1 MGYDGEVGY
10 SINPSGAERNL
21 IGMLV
26 QLTISNFAI
35 ISRLDISFKP
45 GLNILSGETGA
56 GKSIIINAVNLILG
70 GRASADL
77 IRSGS
82 NEARVEA
89 LFSLPEHPFFSE
101 LLSDLGLTFQGELL
115 IRRTLSREGRNK
127 IMINDSMVTL
137 QTLSKIGATLISIS
151 GQHEHQLLL
160 RPDNHLYLLDDF
172 GGLTPERLELNDAFR
187 QYQSLEEAL
196 QRLERGIKED
206 EERQELTR
214 FQMKEIETAHIKE
227 GEDTFLE
234 EERKRL
240 RHAEELRESVG
251 ESYER
256 LYEKGDSVLS
266 DLSHCIKR
274 MEKGAEVDRRLSG
287 IRDALV
293 KAKVELEE
301 TALELRDLRKTI
313 TADPARLEEVEERLQ
328 LLNRLKR
335 KYGPS
340 LEDVSRLRDKL
351 SHRVDNLDQK
361 KAELEKTRGTLKDK
375 ERDIME
381 KATHLSKKR
390 KRVAQTLEKSV
401 KSEMGL
407 LDMGGT
413 RFEVRFYTQGAVG
426 EKDPESAMGAIN
438 ADGQD
443 KVEFMLSPNVGEEL
457 RPLSRI
463 ASGGELSRIM
473 LAMKTILART
483 ASVETLVFDE
493 VDSGIG
499 GATAEVV
506 GDKLQSLAAYHQI
519 LCITHLPQIASK
531 GRTHFLVQKRVKD
544 KRTQTIISEL
554 DARARVKE
562 IARLLAGKVVSPEA
576 LAHAKEMMRDL

>member
-1 MGYDGEVGY
+1 
-10 SINPSGAERNL
+10 
-21 IGMLV
+21 MLV

-35 ISRLDISFKP
+35 ISNLEIDFKP

-89 LFSLPEHPFFSE
+89 LFSLPENPSLSE
-101 LLSDLGLTFQGELL
+101 LLSDFGLPFHGELL
-115 IRRTLSREGRNK
+115 IKRTISREGRNR
-127 IMINDSMVTL
+127 IMINDSMATL
-137 QTLSKIGATLISIS
+137 QMLSKLGVMLISIS

-172 GGLTPERLELNDAFR
+172 GGLSDERLKLNESFS
-187 QYQSLEEAL
+187 QHEAL
-196 QRLERGIKED
+196 KEVLHRLEKEIKES
-206 EERQELTR
+206 EERQELTK
-214 FQMKEIETAHIKE
+214 FQMKEIETASIRE
-227 GEDTFLE
+227 GEDRLLE
-234 EERKRL
+234 EEKKRL
-240 RHAEELRESVG
+240 RYAEQLMEVIT
-251 ESYER
+251 ESYQL

-266 DLSHCIKR
+266 EISLCIKR
-274 MEKGAEVDRRLSG
+274 VEKGAEVDKRLGG
-287 IRDALV
+287 IKDALAS
-293 KAKVELEE
+293 AKVELEE
-301 TALELRDLRKTI
+301 AALELRDLQKTVTI
-313 TADPARLEEVEERLQ
+313 DPSRLEEVEERLQ

-340 LEDVSRLRDKL
+340 LEDVMGFKDKL
-351 SHRVDNLDQK
+351 SMMVDNLDQK
-361 KAELEKTRGTLKDK
+361 RTELEGINKKLNA
-375 ERDIME
+375 ME
-381 KATHLSKKR
+381 KDITSKATVLSRKR
-390 KRVAQTLEKSV
+390 KRVAKKLEKSV
-401 KSEMGL
+401 KNEMSL

-413 RFEVRFYTQGAVG
+413 RFEVRFHQG
-426 EKDPESAMGAIN
+426 SMGQEDDSENRMRAIK
-438 ADGQD
+438 ADGYD

-483 ASVETLVFDE
+483 ASVETLIFDE

-499 GATAEVV
+499 GGTAEVV
-506 GDKLQSLAAYHQI
+506 GEKLQSLADYHQI

-531 GRTHFLVQKRVKD
+531 GYTHFLVKKRIKD

-554 DARARVKE
+554 DSEERIEE
-562 IARLLAGKVVSPEA
+562 IARLLGGKVVTQQA
-576 LAHAKEMMRDL
+576 IAHAREMMR

>member
-1 MGYDGEVGY
+1 
-10 SINPSGAERNL
+10 
-21 IGMLV
+21 MLV

-35 ISRLDISFKP
+35 ISHLDINFKS

-89 LFSLPEHPFFSE
+89 LFSLPEHPFLSE
-101 LLSDLGLTFQGELL
+101 LLSELGLPFQGELL

-127 IMINDSMVTL
+127 IRINDAMVTL

-160 RPDNHLYLLDDF
+160 RPDNHIYLLDDF
-172 GGLTPERLELNDAFR
+172 GGLTPERLELNESFG
-187 QYQSLEEAL
+187 QYQSLKQEL
-196 QRLERGIKED
+196 RRLERGIKED
-206 EERQELTR
+206 KERQELTI
-214 FQMKEIETAHIKE
+214 FQMKEIESAQIKE
-227 GEDTFLE
+227 GEDTLLE
-234 EERKRL
+234 EERRRL
-240 RHAEELRESVG
+240 RHAEELRESVA
-251 ESYER
+251 ESYQL

-266 DLSHCIKR
+266 DISHCIKR
-274 MEKGAEVDRRLSG
+274 MEKGAELDRRLGSVKE
-287 IRDALV
+287 ALV

-313 TADPARLEEVEERLQ
+313 TADPSRLDDVEDRLQ
-328 LLNRLKR
+328 LLKRLKR

-340 LEDVSRLRDKL
+340 LEDVRRFRDKL
-351 SHRVDNLDQK
+351 SLMVDNLDQRQ
-361 KAELEKTRGTLKDK
+361 AALERTLGTLKDK
-375 ERDIME
+375 ERDIIGR
-381 KATHLSKKR
+381 ATLLSKKR
-390 KRVAQTLEKSV
+390 KRVADALEKSV
-401 KSEMGL
+401 KSEMDL

-413 RFEVRFYTQGAVG
+413 QFEVRFHMQGTVAG
-426 EKDPESAMGAIN
+426 EDPEGAMREIDV
-438 ADGQD
+438 DGQD

-473 LAMKTILART
+473 LATKTILART

-506 GDKLQSLAAYHQI
+506 GEKLQSLAAYHQI
-519 LCITHLPQIASK
+519 LCISHLPQIASK
-531 GRTHFLVQKRVKD
+531 GRTHFLVKKRVKE

-554 DARARVKE
+554 DAEARVKE
-562 IARLLAGKVVSPEA
+562 IARLLGGKVVSREA
-576 LAHAKEMMRDL
+576 LAHAREMMR

>member
-1 MGYDGEVGY
+1 V
-10 SINPSGAERNL
+10 
-21 IGMLV
+21 LV

-35 ISRLDISFKP
+35 ISNLEINFKP

-89 LFSLPEHPFFSE
+89 LFSLPENPSLSE
-101 LLSDLGLTFQGELL
+101 LLSDFGLPFHGELL
-115 IRRTLSREGRNK
+115 IKRTISREGRNR
-127 IMINDSMVTL
+127 IMINDSMATL
-137 QTLSKIGATLISIS
+137 QMLSKLGVMLISIS

-172 GGLTPERLELNDAFR
+172 GGLSDERLKLNESFS
-187 QYQSLEEAL
+187 QHEAL
-196 QRLERGIKED
+196 KEVLHRLEKEIKES
-206 EERQELTR
+206 EERQELTK
-214 FQMKEIETAHIKE
+214 FQMKEIETASIRE
-227 GEDTFLE
+227 GEDRLLE
-234 EERKRL
+234 EEKKRL
-240 RHAEELRESVG
+240 RYAEQLMEIIT
-251 ESYER
+251 ESYQL

-266 DLSHCIKR
+266 EISLCIKR
-274 MEKGAEVDRRLSG
+274 VEKGAEVDKRLGG
-287 IRDALV
+287 IKDAIAS
-293 KAKVELEE
+293 AKVELEE
-301 TALELRDLRKTI
+301 AALELRDLQKTVTI
-313 TADPARLEEVEERLQ
+313 DPSRLEEVEERLQ

-340 LEDVSRLRDKL
+340 LEDVMGFKDKL
-351 SHRVDNLDQK
+351 SMMVDNLDQK
-361 KAELEKTRGTLKDK
+361 RTELEGINKKLNA
-375 ERDIME
+375 ME
-381 KATHLSKKR
+381 KDIASKATDLSRKR
-390 KRVAQTLEKSV
+390 KRVAKELEKSV
-401 KSEMGL
+401 KNEMSL

-413 RFEVRFYTQGAVG
+413 RFEVRFHQGSMDQ
-426 EKDPESAMGAIN
+426 EDDSEIRMRAIK
-438 ADGQD
+438 ADGYD

-483 ASVETLVFDE
+483 ASVETLIFDE

-499 GATAEVV
+499 GGTAEVV
-506 GDKLQSLAAYHQI
+506 GEKLQSLADYHQI

-531 GRTHFLVQKRVKD
+531 GYTHFLVKKRIKD

-554 DARARVKE
+554 DSEERIEE
-562 IARLLAGKVVSPEA
+562 IARLLGGKVVTQQA
-576 LAHAKEMMRDL
+576 IAHAREMMR